1 MKRLACWLMLAAMCG
16 SGLAVAQEPSTAPR
30 EAAQSSATVE
40 ATPAIWRVQGAHGTV
55 YLFGSI
61 HVMRP
66 NVDWQTAKVKQ
77 AFAASNVLYV
87 EVANLDDSSAALPVA
102 MQLGMDTAHPLSS
115 KISKDDVALLDKA
128 AKSMGLPGEQVFER
142 MQPWLASM
150 TLSVMPMLKDGY
162 APKSGID
169 VTLLAEAKDAG
180 KTVKGFETMAQQIH
194 LLADLPQAEQ
204 VKMLHRDLT
213 ETDKAAAEMNEMVA
227 AWEKGDVDT
236 IAKLENSELEQ
247 KDPAVY
253 QRLVVERNQ
262 RWTSTLNGVLKDPST
277 GTVFVAVGAAHLA
290 GPDSVIQMLEK
301 DGWKVERE

>member
-1 MKRLACWLMLAAMCG
+1 MRKLACWLMLATMCG
-16 SGLAVAQEPSTAPR
+16 SGFAAAQEKSPAPD
-30 EAAQSSATVE
+30 QSAATVE

-66 NVDWQTAKVKQ
+66 NVDWQTAKIKD
-77 AFAASNVLYV
+77 AFAASDELYV

-102 MQLGMDTAHPLSS
+102 MQLGMDPAHPLSS

-162 APKSGID
+162 APKSGVD

-180 KTVKGFETMAQQIH
+180 KTVKGFETMAQQVH

-213 ETDKAAAEMNEMVA
+213 ETDKAAAEMNEMVE

-236 IAKLENSELEQ
+236 IAKLENSELEA
-247 KDPAVY
+247 KDPAAY
-253 QRLVVERNQ
+253 QRLVVERNKN
-262 RWTSTLNGVLKDPST
+262 WAATLDGVLKDPAT

-290 GPDSVIQMLEK
+290 GPDSVIRMLEK
-301 DGWKVERE
+301 DGWKVQRE

>member
-1 MKRLACWLMLAAMCG
+1 MRKLACWLMLATMCG
-16 SGLAVAQEPSTAPR
+16 SGFGAAQEKGPAPQ
-30 EAAQSSATVE
+30 AVDQSAATVE

-66 NVDWQTAKVKQ
+66 NVDWQTAKVKS
-77 AFAASNVLYV
+77 AFAASDVLYV

-102 MQLGMDTAHPLSS
+102 MQLGMDAEHPLST
-115 KISKDDVALLDKA
+115 KIPKDDVALLDKA

-247 KDPAVY
+247 KDPAAY

-262 RWTSTLNGVLKDPST
+262 RWASTLDGVLKDPAT

-290 GPDSVIQMLEK
+290 GPDSVIEMLEK